1 MGRIFDIDSPVMRF
15 LSRVADL
22 MILNVL
28 MALCCIPIITIGAG
42 FTGLHYVLLKIVR
55 NEEGYIARG
64 FFKSFKENFRQAT
77 VIWLIVLV
85 FIGVFVGDW
94 LIFYF
99 SGLKFPKALMVFLL
113 ALFLM
118 VCMVI
123 CYVFPMLSRFENTV
137 FNTLKNSLF
146 MAILSFPKTL
156 LMLAVHAAPA
166 VLLYFAPRSFPF
178 VLLFGFSVPAYIS
191 AMLYSGTFRRFE
203 PQEEPL
209 TDAFSIDM
217 EGYETAGAMTG
228 TAMKEDGGDSG
239 EGEEN

>member
-1 MGRIFDIDSPVMRF
+1 
-15 LSRVADL
+15 
-22 MILNVL
+22 
-28 MALCCIPIITIGAG
+28 
-42 FTGLHYVLLKIVR
+42 
-55 NEEGYIARG
+55 
-64 FFKSFKENFRQAT
+64 
-77 VIWLIVLV
+77 
-85 FIGVFVGDW
+85 
-94 LIFYF
+94 
-99 SGLKFPKALMVFLL
+99 
-113 ALFLM
+113 
-118 VCMVI
+118 
-123 CYVFPMLSRFENTV
+123 
-137 FNTLKNSLF
+137 

-166 VLLYFAPRSFPF
+166 VLLYFVPRSFPF